1 MLKLYKEIDGELH
14 YWETWETSK
23 GKGMIHKG
31 KVGDRGKDK
40 EVKADYR
47 KVIDQE
53 IERLVKEDYDEI
65 TLENQH
71 TLLIEYSLSKKENQL
86 EVDRWKRLEELVDH
100 ALGWTGLGHCEG
112 YTSDEEK
119 GTLRCKVVDF
129 DQAVSL
135 LKEGLERSAFG
146 GYSDMKLER

>member
-1 MLKLYKEIDGELH
+1 MLKLYKEIEGELH
-14 YWETWETSK
+14 YWETWETAK

-31 KVGDRGKDK
+31 IVGDRGKDK

-65 TLENQH
+65 PLEAQDTLVV
-71 TLLIEYSLSKKENQL
+71 EYQLDVKENQL
-86 EVDRWKRLEELVDH
+86 EEDRWKRLEELVDH

-112 YTSDEEK
+112 RESEETK
-119 GTLRCKVVDF
+119 VEISCRVVDVEK
-129 DQAVSL
+129 AVAL
-135 LKEGLERSAFG
+135 LKDGLDRSAFKH
-146 GYSDMKLER
+146 YARMYKKS